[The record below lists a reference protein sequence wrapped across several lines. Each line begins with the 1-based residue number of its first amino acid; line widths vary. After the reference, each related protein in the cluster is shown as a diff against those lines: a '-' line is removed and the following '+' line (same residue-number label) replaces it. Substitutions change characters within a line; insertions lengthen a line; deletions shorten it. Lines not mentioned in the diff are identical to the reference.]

1 MKIDPIVENI
11 LTELKFNKKDCLWEK
26 HGATCMKHRYI
37 EIAGTHKKVSIDS
50 LEEVEK
56 NSEMGVVAIKCYA
69 SLGNKKVITYG
80 EASPKNNKNSYPYAM
95 AEKRAIDRAILKL
108 IGLHGFVYSEDEVDS
123 PIDDVLF
130 QTTKKE
136 IVENKKPT
144 KQNSYAD
151 KLSEIE
157 NGLNAEKS
165 DLSGLTTKLAKLK
178 SEINK
183 THNYSDFLKTKE
195 GKQIIMLD
203 NKLMK
208 MKMNRR

>member
-1 MKIDPIVENI
+1 MKIDPIVKNI
-11 LTELKFNKKDCLWEK
+11 LTELKFKETDCLWEK

-37 EIAGTHKKVSIDS
+37 EIAGKHKGVSIDA

-56 NSEMGVVAIKCYA
+56 NSEVGVVVIKCHA
-69 SLGNKKVITYG
+69 SLGKVKVITYG
-80 EASPKNNKNSYPYAM
+80 EASPKNNKNNYPYAM

-136 IVENKKPT
+136 IVQNKKPI

-151 KLSEIE
+151 KLLEIE
-157 NGLNAEKS
+157 NSLNAEKP
-165 DLSGLTTKLAKLK
+165 DLSGSTTKLARLK

-183 THNYSDFLKTKE
+183 AHNYSDFLKTKE

-203 NKLMK
+203 NKLIK

>member
-1 MKIDPIVENI
+1 MKIDPIVKNI
-11 LTELKFNKKDCLWEK
+11 LTELKFKESDCLWEK

-37 EIAGTHKKVSIDS
+37 EIAGTHKKVSIDA

-123 PIDDVLF
+123 PIHDNLF
-130 QTTKKE
+130 QATKQEVIE
-136 IVENKKPT
+136 IKKPN

-151 KLSEIE
+151 KLKEIE
-157 NGLNAEKS
+157 LSLSAEKP
-165 DLSGLTTKLAKLK
+165 DLSKATTKLAKLK
-178 SEINK
+178 SVINK
-183 THNYSDFLKTKE
+183 ENNYSDFLNTSE
-195 GKQIIMLD
+195 GKQITILT
-203 NKLMK
+203 NKLLK
-208 MKMNRR
+208 LKTNRR